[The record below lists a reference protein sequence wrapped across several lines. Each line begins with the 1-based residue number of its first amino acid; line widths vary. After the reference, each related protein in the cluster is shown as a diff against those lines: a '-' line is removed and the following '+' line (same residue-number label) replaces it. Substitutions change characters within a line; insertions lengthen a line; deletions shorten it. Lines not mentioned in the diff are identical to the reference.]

1 MKCSRG
7 STDDS
12 SSAAGGAVNGNG
24 GVAHLAGEWA
34 QLSSPL
40 DPYPIDC
47 GHSMTWRGG
56 GPSHNRGFLS
66 SLSSPLSRSPG
77 HSSPADV

>member
-1 MKCSRG
+1 MY
-7 STDDS
+7 

-34 QLSSPL
+34 QLSSPP

-47 GHSMTWRGG
+47 GHSTTWRG
-56 GPSHNRGFLS
+56 
-66 SLSSPLSRSPG
+66 
-77 HSSPADV
+77 